1 MYRYN
6 EKVSKTTSI
15 LSQILTT
22 IIYLILIAIALSLL
36 SLLIDFIM
44 WVWG

>member
-6 EKVSKTTSI
+6 KKVNKTALFLGKI
-15 LSQILTT
+15 LSTL
-22 IIYLILIAIALSLL
+22 IYSILIAIALSLL

-44 WVWG
+44 WVWA